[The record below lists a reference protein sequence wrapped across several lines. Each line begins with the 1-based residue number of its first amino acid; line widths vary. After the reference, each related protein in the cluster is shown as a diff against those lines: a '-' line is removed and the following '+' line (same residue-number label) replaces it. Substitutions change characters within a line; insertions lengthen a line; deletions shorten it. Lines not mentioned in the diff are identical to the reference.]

1 MQSVRAALLIIL
13 SCTFPLLH
21 AEELPV
27 WEFGLGAGVLAGND
41 YRGSSNTSAYVGPVP
56 YFVYRGENLRFD
68 QDGLR
73 GTFLEQDNL
82 RLNLSLSGSLP
93 ADSDENS
100 QRQGMPDL
108 KPTLEIGP
116 QLEITLKQKDFSRLR
131 LMLPIRGV
139 IATNLKETETA
150 GWVFFPHLN
159 LDTPQT
165 YQRWEAGLKIGP
177 VFATDKYHQ
186 YFYGVDQQYAT
197 INRPAYEAEGGYSG
211 TTVQLSVARRRP
223 GWWLG
228 AFIRYDYLGGAV
240 FADSPLIE
248 QKHALLTGIALTW
261 NFGRSS
267 ESTGK
272 TQVWR

>member
-1 MQSVRAALLIIL
+1 M
-13 SCTFPLLH
+13 
-21 AEELPV
+21 PV

-41 YRGSSNTSAYVGPVP
+41 YRGSSNSSAYVGPVP

-73 GTFLEQDNL
+73 GTFMEQDNL

-100 QRQGMPDL
+100 RRQGMSDL

-116 QLEITLKQKDFSRLR
+116 QLEVTLDQREFSRLR
-131 LMLPIRGV
+131 LILPVRGV
-139 IATNLKETETA
+139 IATNLKETEA
-150 GWVFFPHLN
+150 VGWVFSPQLT

-165 YQRWEAGLKIGP
+165 YQRWEGSLKIGP
-177 VFATDKYHQ
+177 MFANDKYHQ
-186 YFYGVDQQYAT
+186 YFYGVDPEYAT
-197 INRPAYEAEGGYSG
+197 MDRPAYDAEGGYSG
-211 TTVQLSVARRRP
+211 SAVQLSIARRRP
-223 GWWLG
+223 GWWFG

-240 FADSPLIE
+240 FDNSPLVE
-248 QKHALLTGIALTW
+248 QNYALMSGIALTW
-261 NFGRSS
+261 NFTRSS
-267 ESTGK
+267 KSTGK